1 MNEITLTI
9 KNWSNDELKN
19 FNEEDNK
26 NCQDD
31 IVWELVLLMSQYGD
45 DGLSKNDYKW
55 MLLENLSEKH
65 VLNSI
70 HMIMLFKKT
79 YFDDFFEY
87 AKKQLGGLDQEVEEM
102 WLEASTNE

>member
-1 MNEITLTI
+1 MEEITLKI
-9 KNWSNDELKN
+9 KKWSNDELKN

-26 NCQDD
+26 RCGND
-31 IVWELVLLMSQYGD
+31 IVWKLALLMSQHGD
-45 DGLSKNDYKW
+45 ENLSKNDYKW

-70 HMIMLFKKT
+70 HMIVLFNRT

-87 AKKQLGGLDQEVEEM
+87 AKKQLGGLYQEVEEM